1 VPGHNKACRV
11 LDVADKN
18 ANNTKSNAVLTGTIN
33 KEMVAGDMWGYHLGR
48 CNLQQRNP
56 DFFNVA
62 SEREALRAERNPRE
76 SQALLVHSSAPP
88 PPRPRRP
95 ITAFSFPCVC
105 VFGSS

>member
-1 VPGHNKACRV
+1 MSQIRMLTILKAM
-11 LDVADKN
+11 LYLPA
-18 ANNTKSNAVLTGTIN
+18 LIN

-105 VFGSS
+105 VFGRS

>member
-1 VPGHNKACRV
+1 MSQIRMLTILKAM
-11 LDVADKN
+11 LYLPA
-18 ANNTKSNAVLTGTIN
+18 LIN
-33 KEMVAGDMWGYHLGR
+33 KETVAGDMWGYHLGR

-88 PPRPRRP
+88 PPRPRRL

-105 VFGSS
+105 VFGRS